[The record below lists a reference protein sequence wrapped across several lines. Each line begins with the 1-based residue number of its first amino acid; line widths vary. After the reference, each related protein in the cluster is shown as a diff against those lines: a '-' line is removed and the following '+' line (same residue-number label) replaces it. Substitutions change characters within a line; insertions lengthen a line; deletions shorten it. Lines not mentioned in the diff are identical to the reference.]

1 MYPSRSR
8 RLTRRRHG
16 DGDKPILSASSTL
29 LKRPLACSSATIRQS
44 AGSRSGFGI
53 SAKSSCQKRH
63 IIAFLSPISASFA
76 RTCPRIACHD
86 DGISPRKSS
95 EPVMRDPASYQS
107 LLDAVERYF
116 DLMFDGD
123 VSRFGDVFAPSAQ
136 LHGLRDGSLRLLSAQ
151 EFKNALAA
159 GPSPK
164 SRNAPRQQELL
175 LVDFASPTQALVKVR
190 VRIDTLL
197 YLDYLSYH
205 CVNSAWL
212 ITAKSFHIEQ
222 RYDAPNN

>member
-1 MYPSRSR
+1 MAMVTNRSCRPVRRCSNVHWPAARQQSGSR
-8 RLTRRRHG
+8 RDQDQVLAYHRSLRTRKG
-16 DGDKPILSASSTL
+16 TL
-29 LKRPLACSSATIRQS
+29 LRFYR
-44 AGSRSGFGI
+44 RS
-53 SAKSSCQKRH
+53 QR
-63 IIAFLSPISASFA
+63 LSQGP
-76 RTCPRIACHD
+76 CLWIACHD
-86 DGISPRKSS
+86 DGISPRKPS
-95 EPVMRDPASYQS
+95 EPVMRDHASYHS

-123 VSRFGDVFAPSAQ
+123 VSRFGNVFAPSAQ

-205 CVNSAWL
+205 HVDSAWL

-222 RYDAPNN
+222 RYGAPNN